1 MNNIY
6 NMNINL
12 LFTLNKNYL
21 PQLVALLRSYN
32 LFHPNIET
40 NIFIL
45 TSNITKYN
53 FTIYDSYFSKTNK
66 FHIIKIPNDYF
77 NDAPITKRYPKEMY
91 YRIFASLFLPKNI
104 NKILYLDPDII
115 INGSLLKLYNMNI
128 SNYYFIG
135 ASNVGHFITRFNQI
149 KNGASKDSKYI
160 NTGVMLM
167 NIKKLRKEQNIN
179 DVYDYI
185 KNHQLTLT
193 LPDQDIISA
202 LYGEKILLI
211 DNLIYNLSDRII
223 SQYNFK
229 HFNSKQKI
237 DLKWVDENTKI
248 IHYFGRNKPWRK
260 KYRGILDVYYN
271 RFKIK

>member
-1 MNNIY
+1 
-6 NMNINL
+6 MNINL

-21 PQLVALLRSYN
+21 PQLVALIRSYN
-32 LFHPNIET
+32 FFHPNINT
-40 NIFIL
+40 NIYIL

-53 FTIYDSYFSKTNK
+53 LKLYDQYFSKNNN
-66 FHIIKIPNDYF
+66 FHIIKIDNNYF
-77 NDAPITKRYPKEMY
+77 KDAPITKRYPKEMY
-91 YRIFASLFLPKNI
+91 YRIFASVFLPSKI

-115 INGSLLKLYNMNI
+115 INGSLITLYNTNI
-128 SNYYFIG
+128 RDNYFVGATNIG
-135 ASNVGHFITRFNQI
+135 HIMTKINQI
-149 KNGASKDSKYI
+149 KNGASKNAKYI

-167 NIKKLRKEQNIN
+167 NIKKLRKEQNIQE
-179 DVYDYI
+179 VYDYI
-185 KNHQLTLT
+185 NSHQHTLT

-223 SQYNFK
+223 RQHNIK
-229 HFNSKQKI
+229 HFNSNKKI
-237 DLKWVDENTKI
+237 DLKWVDDNTKI